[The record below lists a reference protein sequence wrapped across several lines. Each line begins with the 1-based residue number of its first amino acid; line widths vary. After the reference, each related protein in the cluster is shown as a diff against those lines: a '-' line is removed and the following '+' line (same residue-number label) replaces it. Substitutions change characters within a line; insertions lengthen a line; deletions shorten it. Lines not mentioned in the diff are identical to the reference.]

1 MSSILR
7 ALKKLE
13 NEPRHLEGNQPL
25 DSKFVTLA
33 DTGPQRS
40 LSSVLMMVLGAGIV
54 CGLVILA
61 GWWLFSEKGQ
71 PPPAVTQKVSQPGSN
86 LDESPAPS
94 LDLNKAPAFAVSEN
108 SQISSMEGPAT
119 PETAERITEQEPASL
134 EESSYQVIDEKGV
147 SSTAAKTPEAT
158 VMAQDAPSPGTND
171 QVTQPAEKPVVDS
184 VSIPAAPAKTVT
196 VEIPKLK
203 DPDMKLQAVTWSRT
217 PQKRIAVIN
226 NRILRE
232 GEMVSGYLINT
243 INQDDIVLSLDGK
256 KWKLLFR

>member
-40 LSSVLMMVLGAGIV
+40 LSSILIMVLGTGIV

-61 GWWLFSEKGQ
+61 GWWLFSEKGH

-86 LDESPAPS
+86 LDESHASS
-94 LDLNKAPAFAVSEN
+94 LDLNKAPDFAVSEKPE
-108 SQISSMEGPAT
+108 QSSRGAPAT
-119 PETAERITEQEPASL
+119 PETADRITEQEPAGLEVSAFRIIKQGPEETVLTQKIPSL
-134 EESSYQVIDEKGV
+134 
-147 SSTAAKTPEAT
+147 KTSG
-158 VMAQDAPSPGTND
+158 QIN
-171 QVTQPAEKPVVDS
+171 QPAEKPVVAS
-184 VSIPAAPAKTVT
+184 VSIPVTPPKTVV
-196 VEIPKLK
+196 VEIPKLN

-217 PQKRIAVIN
+217 PKKRITVIN

-243 INQDDIVLSLDGK
+243 INQDDIILSLDGK